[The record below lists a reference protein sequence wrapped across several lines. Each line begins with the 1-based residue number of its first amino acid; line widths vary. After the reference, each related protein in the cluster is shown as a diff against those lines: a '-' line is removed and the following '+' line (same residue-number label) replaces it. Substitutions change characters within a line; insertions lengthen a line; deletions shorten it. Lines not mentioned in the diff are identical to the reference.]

1 MSWARRLCGL
11 LTSFA
16 AAQVIVA
23 QAGAAPPAEAL
34 ADPTRPPY
42 GGRGVGAEQAPVA
55 GPELQSVLISPTRKV
70 AVINGQTVPL
80 GGKFRDATL
89 TRITQSGVELHNA
102 GRVEVLRLFPQVEK
116 KSLRGAAPPGKN

>member
-16 AAQVIVA
+16 AAQAIVA
-23 QAGAAPPAEAL
+23 EAGAAPPAEAL

-42 GGRGVGAEQAPVA
+42 SGRGVGAEQAPVA

-89 TRITQSGVELHNA
+89 TSITQSGVELHKG
-102 GRVEVLRLFPQVEK
+102 GRVEVLRLFPQVK
-116 KSLRGAAPPGKN
+116 KKPPRGGTPPETN